1 MLTID
6 NILLKIEEHS
16 IDKLNSSVP
25 VKDRRILKN
34 LVRMIQMPSF
44 ITESQGRLLIKIL
57 QENMEALD
65 FIGSE
70 LIPSLKNPSWTKSFK
85 TVDVIRQL
93 SISKNSSGNSF
104 IDIDCSFNKE
114 IKKSLVALI
123 RNIEGA
129 TFTIISGKRTS
140 ILLTEKNL
148 YNTVKELDKHD
159 FDKSEQVI
167 KLYNEISSL
176 DVLGTK
182 DSFSIHKTS
191 NIKLKNRLIKNI
203 GSIDSTNM
211 LLLEDRKIEFQY
223 NVTGNL
229 DDSTL
234 ANKIAKRTNNKIFIN
249 SSEYTLLDVAQAI
262 RQLRKMPALCIFDE
276 YDAGASIKNLK
287 TVKTVVDAVDPTINV
302 GVYFRFNNTGDGEQ
316 FNKLISEYNF
326 NKQLDSNNRV
336 SVIANGKIP
345 KFFLKSDWYPK
356 TVLSFSNQFRNNKT
370 SVYCNSCDLIVYYT
384 SSKPMIGTVD
394 VIV

>member
-57 QENMEALD
+57 QENMEALH

-85 TVDVIRQL
+85 TVDVIRQV

-114 IKKSLVALI
+114 IKKSLVTLI

-148 YNTVKELDKHD
+148 YNVVKELDKHN

-167 KLYNEISSL
+167 KLYNDVCSF

-182 DSFSIHKTS
+182 DSFNIYKTS

-203 GSIDSTNM
+203 GTIDSTNM

-229 DDSTL
+229 DNSTL

-302 GVYFRFNNTGDGEQ
+302 GVYFRFNNAGDGEQ
-316 FNKLISEYNF
+316 FNKLISEYGF

-356 TVLSFSNQFRNNKT
+356 TVISFSNQFRNNKT

>member
-16 IDKLNSSVP
+16 VDKLNSSVP

-57 QENMEALD
+57 QENMEALH

-85 TVDVIRQL
+85 TVDVVRQL

-114 IKKSLVALI
+114 IKKSLVTLI
-123 RNIEGA
+123 KNIEGA
-129 TFTIISGKRTS
+129 THTSISGKRTS

-148 YNTVKELDKHD
+148 YNTVKELDKHN

-167 KLYNEISSL
+167 KLYNDISSL
-176 DVLGTK
+176 DASGTK
-182 DSFSIHKTS
+182 DSFNIHKTS

-203 GSIDSTNM
+203 GTIDSTNM
-211 LLLEDRKIEFQY
+211 LLIEDRKIEFQY

-249 SSEYTLLDVAQAI
+249 SSEYTLLDVAHAV
-262 RQLRKMPALCIFDE
+262 RQLKKMPALFIFDE
-276 YDAGASIKNLK
+276 YDASASVKNLK
-287 TVKTVVDAVDPTINV
+287 LVKTIVDAVDPTINV
-302 GVYFRFNNTGDGEQ
+302 GVYFRFNNAGDGEQ
-316 FNKLISEYNF
+316 FNKLISEYGF
-326 NKQLDSNNRV
+326 NKQLDNNNRV

-384 SSKPMIGTVD
+384 SSQPMIGTVD

>member
-93 SISKNSSGNSF
+93 SISKNSSGSSF

-114 IKKSLVALI
+114 IKKSLVTLI

-176 DVLGTK
+176 DMLGTK

-203 GSIDSTNM
+203 GAIDSTNM

-229 DDSTL
+229 DDSSL

-302 GVYFRFNNTGDGEQ
+302 GVYFRFNNAGDGEQ

>member
-85 TVDVIRQL
+85 TVDVIRQV

-114 IKKSLVALI
+114 IKKSLVTLI

-176 DVLGTK
+176 DMLGTK

-203 GSIDSTNM
+203 GAIDSTNM

-302 GVYFRFNNTGDGEQ
+302 GVYFRFNNAGDGEQ

-326 NKQLDSNNRV
+326 NKQLDNNNRV

-356 TVLSFSNQFRNNKT
+356 TVISFSNQFRNNKT

>member
-104 IDIDCSFNKE
+104 INIDCSFNKE

-249 SSEYTLLDVAQAI
+249 SSEYTLLDVAQAV
-262 RQLRKMPALCIFDE
+262 RQLRKMPALFIFDE
-276 YDAGASIKNLK
+276 YDASASVKNLK
-287 TVKTVVDAVDPTINV
+287 LVKTIVDAVDPTINV
-302 GVYFRFNNTGDGEQ
+302 GVYFRFNNAGDGEQ
-316 FNKLISEYNF
+316 FNKLISEYGF
-326 NKQLDSNNRV
+326 NKQLDNNNRV

>member
-85 TVDVIRQL
+85 TVDVVRQL

-104 IDIDCSFNKE
+104 IDIECSFNKE
-114 IKKSLVALI
+114 IKKSLVTLI

-167 KLYNEISSL
+167 KLYNDISSL
-176 DVLGTK
+176 DMLGTK
-182 DSFSIHKTS
+182 DSFSIHNTS

-302 GVYFRFNNTGDGEQ
+302 GVYFRFNNAGDGEQ
-316 FNKLISEYNF
+316 FNKLISEYGF
-326 NKQLDSNNRV
+326 NKQLDNNNRV

>member
-104 IDIDCSFNKE
+104 INIDCSFNKE

-176 DVLGTK
+176 DMLGTK

-203 GSIDSTNM
+203 GAIDSTNM

-249 SSEYTLLDVAQAI
+249 SSEYTLLDVAQAV

-276 YDAGASIKNLK
+276 YDASASIKNLK

-302 GVYFRFNNTGDGEQ
+302 GVYFRFNNAGDGEQ

-326 NKQLDSNNRV
+326 NKQLDNNNRV

-356 TVLSFSNQFRNNKT
+356 TVISFSNQFRNNKT

>member
-114 IKKSLVALI
+114 IKKSLVTLI

-176 DVLGTK
+176 DMLGTK

-203 GSIDSTNM
+203 GAIDSTNM

-302 GVYFRFNNTGDGEQ
+302 GVYFRFNNAGDGEQ

-326 NKQLDSNNRV
+326 NKQLDNNNRV

-356 TVLSFSNQFRNNKT
+356 TVISFSNQFRNNKT

>member
-44 ITESQGRLLIKIL
+44 ITESQGKLLIKIL

-93 SISKNSSGNSF
+93 SISKNSSGSSF

-114 IKKSLVALI
+114 IKKSLVTLI

-249 SSEYTLLDVAQAI
+249 SSEYTLLDVAQAV
-262 RQLRKMPALCIFDE
+262 RQLRKMPALFIFDE
-276 YDAGASIKNLK
+276 YDASASVKNLK
-287 TVKTVVDAVDPTINV
+287 LVKTIVDAVDPTINV
-302 GVYFRFNNTGDGEQ
+302 GVYFRFNNAGDGEQ
-316 FNKLISEYNF
+316 FNKLISEYGF
-326 NKQLDSNNRV
+326 NKQLDNNNRV

>member
-176 DVLGTK
+176 DMLGTK

-203 GSIDSTNM
+203 GAIDSTNM

-229 DDSTL
+229 DDSSL

-302 GVYFRFNNTGDGEQ
+302 GVYFRFNNAGDGEQ

-356 TVLSFSNQFRNNKT
+356 TVISFSNQFRNNKT

>member
-6 NILLKIEEHS
+6 NILLKIEEYS

-93 SISKNSSGNSF
+93 SISKNSSGSSF

-114 IKKSLVALI
+114 IKKSLVTLI

-302 GVYFRFNNTGDGEQ
+302 GVYFRFNNAGDGEQ

>member
-57 QENMEALD
+57 QENMEALH

-85 TVDVIRQL
+85 TVDVIRQV

-114 IKKSLVALI
+114 IKKSLVTLI

-140 ILLTEKNL
+140 LLLTEKNL
-148 YNTVKELDKHD
+148 YNVVKELDKHH

-167 KLYNEISSL
+167 KLYNDICSL
-176 DVLGTK
+176 DVSGTK
-182 DSFSIHKTS
+182 DSFSVYKTS
-191 NIKLKNRLIKNI
+191 NIKLKNKLIKNI
-203 GSIDSTNM
+203 GAIDSTNM

-249 SSEYTLLDVAQAI
+249 SSEYTLLEVAQAI
-262 RQLRKMPALCIFDE
+262 RQLRKLPALCIFDE
-276 YDAGASIKNLK
+276 YDPGASVKNLK
-287 TVKTVVDAVDPTINV
+287 TVKTVVDVVDPAINV
-302 GVYFRFNNTGDGEQ
+302 GVYFRFNNAGDGEQ
-316 FNKLISEYNF
+316 FNKLISEYGF

-356 TVLSFSNQFRNNKT
+356 TVISFSNQFRNNKT

-384 SSKPMIGTVD
+384 SSKPMIGIVD

>member
-6 NILLKIEEHS
+6 NILLNIEQHG

-34 LVRMIQMPSF
+34 LVRMIQMPAF

-57 QENMEALD
+57 QENMEALH

-70 LIPSLKNPSWTKSFK
+70 LIPSLKNPSWSRSFK
-85 TVDVIRQL
+85 TVEIVKQI
-93 SISKNSSGNSF
+93 SIIKNSAGESF
-104 IDIDCSFNKE
+104 IDIECSFNKE
-114 IKKSLVALI
+114 IKKSLTTI
-123 RNIEGA
+123 TRNIEGSA
-129 TFTIISGKRTS
+129 FTVTLGKRS
-140 ILLTEKNL
+140 SFLLTEKNL
-148 YNTVKELDKHD
+148 YNIVKEFDKHD

-167 KLYNEISSL
+167 KLYNDICSL
-176 DVLGTK
+176 DLAGTK
-182 DSFSIHKTS
+182 NSFSIYKTA
-191 NIKLKNRLIKNI
+191 NVKLKNRLIKNI
-203 GSIDSTNM
+203 GVIDSTNM

-223 NVTGNL
+223 DVKGNL

-249 SSEYTLLDVAQAI
+249 SSEYTLLDVAHAV
-262 RQLRKMPALCIFDE
+262 RQLKKMPALFIFDE
-276 YDAGASIKNLK
+276 YDASASVKNLK
-287 TVKTVVDAVDPTINV
+287 IVKTVVDAVDPTINV
-302 GVYFRFNNTGDGEQ
+302 GVYFRFNTAGDGEQ
-316 FNKLISEYNF
+316 FNKLISEYGF
-326 NKQLDSNNRV
+326 NKQLDNNNRV

-370 SVYCNSCDLIVYYT
+370 SVYCNGCDLIVYYT
-384 SSKPMIGTVD
+384 SSQPMIGTVD

>member
-57 QENMEALD
+57 QENMEALH

-114 IKKSLVALI
+114 IKKSLVNLI
-123 RNIEGA
+123 KNIEGA
-129 TFTIISGKRTS
+129 THTSISGKRTS

-148 YNTVKELDKHD
+148 YNVVKELDKHN

-167 KLYNEISSL
+167 KLYNDVCSL
-176 DVLGTK
+176 DLSGTK
-182 DSFSIHKTS
+182 NSFSIYKTA

-203 GSIDSTNM
+203 GAIDSTNM

-223 NVTGNL
+223 DVKGNL

-276 YDAGASIKNLK
+276 YDASASVKNLK
-287 TVKTVVDAVDPTINV
+287 IVKTVVDAVDPTINV
-302 GVYFRFNNTGDGEQ
+302 GVYFRFNNAGDGEQ

-356 TVLSFSNQFRNNKT
+356 TVISFSNQFRNNKT

>member
-203 GSIDSTNM
+203 GAIDSTNM

-302 GVYFRFNNTGDGEQ
+302 GVYFRFNNAGDGEQ

-356 TVLSFSNQFRNNKT
+356 TVISFSNQFRNNKT

>member
-114 IKKSLVALI
+114 IKKSLVTLI

-176 DVLGTK
+176 DMLGTK

-203 GSIDSTNM
+203 GAIDSTNM

-302 GVYFRFNNTGDGEQ
+302 GVYFRFNNAGDGEQ

-326 NKQLDSNNRV
+326 NKQLDNNNRV

>member
-57 QENMEALD
+57 QENMEALH

-85 TVDVIRQL
+85 TVDVIRQV

-114 IKKSLVALI
+114 IKKSLVTLI

-148 YNTVKELDKHD
+148 YNVVKELDKHN

-167 KLYNEISSL
+167 KLYNDVCSL
-176 DVLGTK
+176 DVSGTK
-182 DSFSIHKTS
+182 DSFNIHKTS

-203 GSIDSTNM
+203 GTIDSTNM

-229 DDSTL
+229 DNSTL

-276 YDAGASIKNLK
+276 YDASASVKNLK
-287 TVKTVVDAVDPTINV
+287 IVKTVVDAVDPTINV
-302 GVYFRFNNTGDGEQ
+302 GVYFRFNNAGDGEQ

-345 KFFLKSDWYPK
+345 KFFLKSNWYPK
-356 TVLSFSNQFRNNKT
+356 TVISFSNQFRNNKT

>member
-85 TVDVIRQL
+85 TVDVVRQL

-114 IKKSLVALI
+114 IKKSLVTLI

-148 YNTVKELDKHD
+148 YNTVKELDKHN

-167 KLYNEISSL
+167 KLYNDVCSL

-229 DDSTL
+229 DDSSL

-302 GVYFRFNNTGDGEQ
+302 GVYFRFNNAGDGEQ

-326 NKQLDSNNRV
+326 NKQLDNNNRV

-356 TVLSFSNQFRNNKT
+356 TVISFSNQFRNNKT

>member
-70 LIPSLKNPSWTKSFK
+70 LIPSLKNPSWSRSFK
-85 TVDVIRQL
+85 TVEIVKQI
-93 SISKNSSGNSF
+93 SIIKNSAGESF
-104 IDIDCSFNKE
+104 IDIECSFDKE
-114 IKKSLVALI
+114 IKKSLTTI
-123 RNIEGA
+123 TRNIEGSA
-129 TFTIISGKRTS
+129 STVTLGRRTS
-140 ILLTEKNL
+140 FLLTEKNL
-148 YNTVKELDKHD
+148 YNIVKEFDKHN

-167 KLYNEISSL
+167 KLYNDVCSL
-176 DVLGTK
+176 DLSGTK
-182 DSFSIHKTS
+182 NSLDIHKTA
-191 NIKLKNRLIKNI
+191 NVKLKNRLIKNI
-203 GSIDSTNM
+203 GVIDSTNM

-223 NVTGNL
+223 NVNSNL
-229 DDSTL
+229 DNRTL
-234 ANKIAKRTNNKIFIN
+234 ANKIAKRTNTKIFIN
-249 SSEYTLLDVAQAI
+249 SSEYTLLDVAQAV

-276 YDAGASIKNLK
+276 YNAKTATEDLK
-287 TVKTVVDAVDPTINV
+287 TIKTVVDAVDPTINV
-302 GVYFRFNNTGDGEQ
+302 GAYFRFNNSGDGEQ
-316 FNKLISEYNF
+316 FNKLISEYGF
-326 NKQLDSNNRV
+326 NKQLDNNNRV
-336 SVIANGKIP
+336 SIIANGKIP

-356 TVLSFSNQFRNNKT
+356 IVISFTNHFRQNKT

>member
-6 NILLKIEEHS
+6 NILLKIEEYS

-114 IKKSLVALI
+114 IKKSLVTLI

-249 SSEYTLLDVAQAI
+249 SSEYTLLDVAQAV
-262 RQLRKMPALCIFDE
+262 RQLRKMPALFIFDE
-276 YDAGASIKNLK
+276 YDASASVKNLK
-287 TVKTVVDAVDPTINV
+287 LVKTIVDAVDPTINV
-302 GVYFRFNNTGDGEQ
+302 GVYFRFNNAGDGEQ
-316 FNKLISEYNF
+316 FNKLISEYGF
-326 NKQLDSNNRV
+326 NKQLDNNNRV

>member
-6 NILLKIEEHS
+6 NILLTIEQHG

-34 LVRMIQMPSF
+34 LVRMIQMPAF

-57 QENMEALD
+57 QENIEALD

-70 LIPSLKNPSWTKSFK
+70 LIPSLKNPSWSRSFK
-85 TVDVIRQL
+85 TVEIVKQI
-93 SISKNSSGNSF
+93 SIIKNSAGESF
-104 IDIDCSFNKE
+104 IDIECSFDKE
-114 IKKSLVALI
+114 IKKSLTTI
-123 RNIEGA
+123 TRNIEGSA
-129 TFTIISGKRTS
+129 STVTLGRRTS
-140 ILLTEKNL
+140 FLLTEKNL
-148 YNTVKELDKHD
+148 YNIVKEFDKHN

-167 KLYNEISSL
+167 KLYNDVCSL
-176 DVLGTK
+176 DLSGTK
-182 DSFSIHKTS
+182 NSLDIHKTA
-191 NIKLKNRLIKNI
+191 NVKLKNRLIKNI
-203 GSIDSTNM
+203 GVIDSTNM

-223 NVTGNL
+223 NVNSNL
-229 DDSTL
+229 DNRTL
-234 ANKIAKRTNNKIFIN
+234 ANKIAKRTNTKIFIN
-249 SSEYTLLDVAQAI
+249 SSEYTLLDVAQAV

-276 YDAGASIKNLK
+276 YNAKTATEDLK
-287 TVKTVVDAVDPTINV
+287 TIKTVVDAVDPTINV
-302 GVYFRFNNTGDGEQ
+302 GAYFRFNNSGDGEQ
-316 FNKLISEYNF
+316 FNKLISEYGF
-326 NKQLDSNNRV
+326 NKQLDNNNRV
-336 SVIANGKIP
+336 SIIANGKIP

-356 TVLSFSNQFRNNKT
+356 IVISFTNHFRQNKT

>member
-6 NILLKIEEHS
+6 NILLKIEEHG

-85 TVDVIRQL
+85 TVDVVRQL

-114 IKKSLVALI
+114 IKKSLVTLI

-148 YNTVKELDKHD
+148 YNTVKELDKHN

-167 KLYNEISSL
+167 KLYNDVCSL
-176 DVLGTK
+176 DVSGTK
-182 DSFSIHKTS
+182 NSFSIHKTS

-276 YDAGASIKNLK
+276 YDAGASVKNLK
-287 TVKTVVDAVDPTINV
+287 IVKTVVDAVDPTINV
-302 GVYFRFNNTGDGEQ
+302 GVYFRFNNAGDGEQ
-316 FNKLISEYNF
+316 FNKLISEYSF
-326 NKQLDSNNRV
+326 NKQLDNNNRV

-356 TVLSFSNQFRNNKT
+356 TVISFSNQFRNNKT

>member
-114 IKKSLVALI
+114 IKKSLVTLI

-249 SSEYTLLDVAQAI
+249 SSEYTLLDVAQAV
-262 RQLRKMPALCIFDE
+262 RQLRKMPALFIFDE
-276 YDAGASIKNLK
+276 YDASASVKNLK
-287 TVKTVVDAVDPTINV
+287 LVKTIVDAVDPTINV
-302 GVYFRFNNTGDGEQ
+302 GVYFRFNNAGDGEQ
-316 FNKLISEYNF
+316 FNKLISEYGF
-326 NKQLDSNNRV
+326 NKQLDNNNRV

>member
-249 SSEYTLLDVAQAI
+249 SSEHTLLDVAQAA
-262 RQLRKMPALCIFDE
+262 RQLRKMPILCIFDE
-276 YDAGASIKNLK
+276 YNTKTATEDLK
-287 TVKTVVDAVDPTINV
+287 TIKTVVDAVDPTINV
-302 GVYFRFNNTGDGEQ
+302 GVYFRFNNSGDGEQ
-316 FNKLISEYNF
+316 FNKLISEYGF
-326 NKQLDSNNRV
+326 NKQLDNNNRV

-356 TVLSFSNQFRNNKT
+356 TVISFTNHFRNNKT

>member
-6 NILLKIEEHS
+6 NILLNIEQHG

-34 LVRMIQMPSF
+34 LVRMIQMPAF

-57 QENMEALD
+57 QENMEALH
-65 FIGSE
+65 FIGSA

-85 TVDVIRQL
+85 TVEIVKQI
-93 SISKNSSGNSF
+93 SISKNSSGESF
-104 IDIDCSFNKE
+104 IDVECSFNKE
-114 IKKSLVALI
+114 IKKSLTTI
-123 RNIEGA
+123 TRNIEGSA
-129 TFTIISGKRTS
+129 FTVTLGKRS
-140 ILLTEKNL
+140 SFLLTEKNL
-148 YNTVKELDKHD
+148 YNIVKEFDKHD

-167 KLYNEISSL
+167 KLYNDICSL
-176 DVLGTK
+176 DLAGTK
-182 DSFSIHKTS
+182 NSFNIYKTA
-191 NIKLKNRLIKNI
+191 NVKLKNRLIKNI
-203 GSIDSTNM
+203 GVIDSTNM

-223 NVTGNL
+223 TVKSNL
-229 DDSTL
+229 DDGSL

-249 SSEYTLLDVAQAI
+249 SSEYTLLDVAHAI

-287 TVKTVVDAVDPTINV
+287 ILKTVVDAVDPTINV
-302 GVYFRFNNTGDGEQ
+302 GAYFRFNNSGDGEQ
-316 FNKLISEYNF
+316 FNKLVSEYGF
-326 NKQLDSNNRV
+326 NKQLDNNNRV
-336 SVIANGKIP
+336 SIIANGKIP

-356 TVLSFSNQFRNNKT
+356 TVISFSNHFRNNKT

-384 SSKPMIGTVD
+384 SSQPMIGTVD

>member
-6 NILLKIEEHS
+6 NILLKIEEYS

-85 TVDVIRQL
+85 TVDVVRQL

-104 IDIDCSFNKE
+104 IDIECSFNKE
-114 IKKSLVALI
+114 IKKSLVTLI

-148 YNTVKELDKHD
+148 YNTVKELDKHN

-167 KLYNEISSL
+167 KLYNDISSL

-182 DSFSIHKTS
+182 DSFSIHNTS

-302 GVYFRFNNTGDGEQ
+302 GVYFRFNNAGDGEQ

>member
-85 TVDVIRQL
+85 TVDVIRQV

-114 IKKSLVALI
+114 IKKSLVTLI

-148 YNTVKELDKHD
+148 YNTVKELDKHN

-167 KLYNEISSL
+167 KLYNDISSL
-176 DVLGTK
+176 DMLGTK

-203 GSIDSTNM
+203 GAIDSTNM

-229 DDSTL
+229 DDSSL

-302 GVYFRFNNTGDGEQ
+302 GVYFRFNNAGDGEQ

-326 NKQLDSNNRV
+326 NKQLDNNNRV

-356 TVLSFSNQFRNNKT
+356 TVISFSNQFRNNKT

>member
-114 IKKSLVALI
+114 IKKSLVTLI

-203 GSIDSTNM
+203 GAIDSTNM

-249 SSEYTLLDVAQAI
+249 SSEYTLLDVAQAV

-276 YDAGASIKNLK
+276 YDASASIKNLK

-302 GVYFRFNNTGDGEQ
+302 GVYFRFNNAGDGEQ
-316 FNKLISEYNF
+316 FNKLISEYGF
-326 NKQLDSNNRV
+326 NKQLDNNNRV

>member
-6 NILLKIEEHS
+6 NILLTIEQHG

-34 LVRMIQMPSF
+34 LVRMIQMPAF

-57 QENMEALD
+57 QENMEALH
-65 FIGSE
+65 FIGSA
-70 LIPSLKNPSWTKSFK
+70 LIPSLKNPSWSKSFK
-85 TVDVIRQL
+85 TVEIVKQI
-93 SISKNSSGNSF
+93 SIIKNSAGESF
-104 IDIDCSFNKE
+104 IDIECSFNKE
-114 IKKSLVALI
+114 IKKSLTTI
-123 RNIEGA
+123 TRNIEGSA
-129 TFTIISGKRTS
+129 FTVTLGRRTS
-140 ILLTEKNL
+140 FLLTEKNL
-148 YNTVKELDKHD
+148 YNIVKEFDKHD

-167 KLYNEISSL
+167 KLYNDVCSLDLSGTKSSL
-176 DVLGTK
+176 D
-182 DSFSIHKTS
+182 IHKTA
-191 NIKLKNRLIKNI
+191 NAKLKNRLVKNI
-203 GSIDSTNM
+203 GVIDSSNM

-223 NVTGNL
+223 TVKGNL
-229 DDSTL
+229 DDGSL

-276 YDAGASIKNLK
+276 YDASASVKNLK
-287 TVKTVVDAVDPTINV
+287 IVKTVVDTVDPTINV
-302 GVYFRFNNTGDGEQ
+302 GAYFRFNNSGDGEQ
-316 FNKLISEYNF
+316 FNKLVSEYGF
-326 NKQLDSNNRV
+326 NKQLDNNNRV
-336 SVIANGKIP
+336 SIIANGKIP

-356 TVLSFSNQFRNNKT
+356 TVISFSNHFRNNKT

-384 SSKPMIGTVD
+384 SSQPMIGTVD

>member
-114 IKKSLVALI
+114 IKKSLVTLI
-123 RNIEGA
+123 KNIEGA
-129 TFTIISGKRTS
+129 TFTIVSGKRTS

-167 KLYNEISSL
+167 KLYNDVCSL
-176 DVLGTK
+176 DLSGTK
-182 DSFSIHKTS
+182 NSFSIYKTA
-191 NIKLKNRLIKNI
+191 NVKLKNRLIKNI
-203 GSIDSTNM
+203 GAIDSTNM

-223 NVTGNL
+223 NVNGNL

-249 SSEYTLLDVAQAI
+249 SSEYTLFDVAQAV
-262 RQLRKMPALCIFDE
+262 RQLRKMPALFIFDE
-276 YDAGASIKNLK
+276 YDASASVKNLK
-287 TVKTVVDAVDPTINV
+287 IVKTVVDAVDPTINV

-316 FNKLISEYNF
+316 FNKLISEYGF

-356 TVLSFSNQFRNNKT
+356 TVISFSNQFRNNKT

>member
-6 NILLKIEEHS
+6 NILLNIEQHG

-34 LVRMIQMPSF
+34 LVRMIQMPAF

-57 QENMEALD
+57 QENMEALH
-65 FIGSE
+65 FIGSA

-85 TVDVIRQL
+85 SVEIVKQI
-93 SISKNSSGNSF
+93 SIIKNSAGESF
-104 IDIDCSFNKE
+104 IDVECSFNKE
-114 IKKSLVALI
+114 IKKSLTTI
-123 RNIEGA
+123 TKNIEGSA
-129 TFTIISGKRTS
+129 FTVTLGKRS
-140 ILLTEKNL
+140 SFLLTEKNL
-148 YNTVKELDKHD
+148 YNIVKEFDKHD

-167 KLYNEISSL
+167 KLYNDICSLDLAGTKSSL
-176 DVLGTK
+176 D
-182 DSFSIHKTS
+182 IHKTT
-191 NIKLKNRLIKNI
+191 NVKLKNRLIKNI
-203 GSIDSTNM
+203 GVIDSTNM

-223 NVTGNL
+223 TVKGNL
-229 DDSTL
+229 DDSSL

-249 SSEYTLLDVAQAI
+249 SSEYTLLDVAQAL

-276 YDAGASIKNLK
+276 YDAGASVKNLK
-287 TVKTVVDAVDPTINV
+287 IVKTVVDAVDPTINV
-302 GVYFRFNNTGDGEQ
+302 GAYFRFNNSGDGEQ
-316 FNKLISEYNF
+316 FNKLVSEYGF
-326 NKQLDSNNRV
+326 NKQLDNNNRV
-336 SVIANGKIP
+336 SIIANGKIP

-356 TVLSFSNQFRNNKT
+356 TVISFSNHFRNNKT

-384 SSKPMIGTVD
+384 SSQPMIGTVD

>member
-6 NILLKIEEHS
+6 NILLKIEEYS

-85 TVDVIRQL
+85 TVDVVRQL

-104 IDIDCSFNKE
+104 IDIECSFNKE
-114 IKKSLVALI
+114 IKKSLVTLI

-302 GVYFRFNNTGDGEQ
+302 GVYFRFNNAGDGEQ

-356 TVLSFSNQFRNNKT
+356 TVISFSNQFRNNKT